1 MSVKIINDSAY
12 WCLPLNVL
20 DDVKQVTEM
29 KALLDANF
37 MFVLGLFTSI
47 SAVFSIYACLTLS
60 EVKLYMGVYA
70 RERRT
75 EKELKV

>member
-12 WCLPLNVL
+12 WCLSLNVL

-37 MFVLGLFTSI
+37 MVGLIFCTSI
-47 SAVFSIYACLTLS
+47 SAIFSIYACLTLG
-60 EVKLYMGVYA
+60 EVKLYMGVYG